1 MPTIFFSLD
10 TTTAVA
16 VPFIQSINPTKG
28 KFTGKS
34 FSKLGIWAGEVKFK
48 NSCILWLLHLDVW

>member
-16 VPFIQSINPTKG
+16 VPFIQSINPIKG

-34 FSKLGIWAGEVKFK
+34 FSKLGI
-48 NSCILWLLHLDVW
+48 